1 MGKSVNTHAQKEI
14 HKAMDHLRRWAETD
28 AWRERQEQVFDEY
41 FTELADRL
49 GYELDAFMDLLIE
62 YDLIG
67 PALEV
72 CLEDFMTRR
81 FGPDGSNVI
90 EDFLKRRG
98 WREGVRGR
106 RYLRQLLESKF
117 SLYEVTGVVP
127 GRYCDLVELAGA
139 GRRLRVYE
147 SSGTQTLVQWDRIA
161 ARVLPGDGEAM
172 FSGAVMPLSNE
183 TADRVLRVLAAT
195 HDGIA
200 AALKYA
206 AADRLELAGF
216 EVSDD
221 DILTLMPKAFT
232 QLWLLHWLDTIERPA
247 PELSTTDGEPLVFA
261 TTRFAVDAARRA
273 EVIEL
278 LDAAPEWDRDPD
290 DDALQWAWLSDNQEG
305 AVILAFLEMTGDFLE
320 LRCHSR
326 SRSEAAVENLQNV
339 LGERV
344 EAAFTQYQDP
354 RQLLAEAGAEDPSPP
369 LVEVGDGDVDQ
380 AELDRL
386 LKTQLDRH
394 YRQTLDEPIPML
406 GDRSPRECVQDA
418 AGSAEVVAW
427 LKYLENQEHRQARRA
442 GAAPYDFGWMW
453 QELGLSRPKGG

>member
-1 MGKSVNTHAQKEI
+1 MSLQKEI
-14 HKAMDHLRRWAETD
+14 HKAVDHLRRWAETD
-28 AWRERQEQVFDEY
+28 AWRERQEQVFDEH
-41 FTELADRL
+41 FTELAERL
-49 GYELDAFMDLLIE
+49 GYELDAFMDQLIE

-67 PALEV
+67 PVLEV

-106 RYLRQLLESKF
+106 RYLRQLLESKL
-117 SLYEVTGVVP
+117 SVYEVTGVAP

-147 SSGTQTLVQWDRIA
+147 SAGTETLVQWDRIA
-161 ARVLPGDGEAM
+161 ARVLPGDGKAM
-172 FSGAVMPLSNE
+172 FSGGVLPLSTE
-183 TADRVLRVLAAT
+183 TADRVLRALAAT
-195 HDGIA
+195 HEGIA
-200 AALKYA
+200 EALERAAG
-206 AADRLELAGF
+206 DRPELAAF
-216 EVSDD
+216 KVSDD
-221 DILTLMPKAFT
+221 DILVLMPKAFT
-232 QLWLLHWLDTIERPA
+232 QLWLLHWLETIERPT

-261 TTRFAVDAARRA
+261 TTRFEVDAARRA

-278 LDAAPEWDRDPD
+278 LDAAPEWGRDPED
-290 DDALQWAWLSDNQEG
+290 EELNWIWFSDVHED
-305 AVILAFLEMTGDFLE
+305 AVIKAFLKMTGDVLE

-326 SRSEAAVENLQNV
+326 NRSEAAVENLQRV

-344 EAAFTQYQDP
+344 EASFTQYQDP
-354 RQLLAEAGAEDPSPP
+354 RQLLAEARAEEPSPP
-369 LVEVGDGDVDQ
+369 LVEAGDGDIDE
-380 AELDRL
+380 AELNRL

-394 YRQTLDEPIPML
+394 YRQALDEPIPML

-427 LKYLENQEHRQARRA
+427 LKYLENHEQRQARRT
-442 GAAPYDFGWMW
+442 GAAPYDFAWMW